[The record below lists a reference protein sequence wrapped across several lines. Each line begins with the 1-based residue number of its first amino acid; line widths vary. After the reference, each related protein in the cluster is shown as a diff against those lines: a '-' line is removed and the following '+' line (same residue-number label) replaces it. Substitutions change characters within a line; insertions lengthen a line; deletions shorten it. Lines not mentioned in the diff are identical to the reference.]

1 MPVSVP
7 KNFKKMRPALRRSL
21 GRECTS
27 FTEERGDVAT
37 VSLQTPTSSTDRL
50 LRAASIGTILALLL
64 MIWSLID
71 PRPMPVVVAMSVG
84 QLLGTLSLATF
95 IFVVAKDLRRA
106 ASALRAGSAEAPSTG
121 DADNPR

>member
-1 MPVSVP
+1 
-7 KNFKKMRPALRRSL
+7 
-21 GRECTS
+21 
-27 FTEERGDVAT
+27 
-37 VSLQTPTSSTDRL
+37 
-50 LRAASIGTILALLL
+50 

-106 ASALRAGSAEAPSTG
+106 ASALRAGSPEAPSTG